1 MLFGGGQNKTGW
13 LAGGWTLGWAR
24 LGHGFMGNVRFGFSR
39 IRHRVF
45 ITSGAGGQL
54 VRASQMGSEE
64 SQRKPRR
71 TESTGITEVSWENTW
86 YRHHCGWTTS
96 VVGCASM
103 IPSPFPPQN
112 GPSKLIHGE
121 LSEKIIAAA
130 IEVHRSLG
138 PGLMESV
145 YEACFCRELEIRKI
159 AFQRQ
164 LPIDIDYKGLTIECA
179 LRPDLIVEDKIV
191 VELKSAE
198 QNHPVFEAQLLSYL
212 KLANKKVGLLINFG
226 LPVLKAGII
235 RRVL

>member
-1 MLFGGGQNKTGW
+1 
-13 LAGGWTLGWAR
+13 
-24 LGHGFMGNVRFGFSR
+24 
-39 IRHRVF
+39 
-45 ITSGAGGQL
+45 
-54 VRASQMGSEE
+54 
-64 SQRKPRR
+64 
-71 TESTGITEVSWENTW
+71 
-86 YRHHCGWTTS
+86 
-96 VVGCASM
+96 M
-103 IPSPFPPQN
+103 IPFQFPLQN

-130 IEVHRSLG
+130 IEVHRRLG

-164 LPIDIDYKGLTIECA
+164 LPIDIDYKGLKIECA

-212 KLANKKVGLLINFG
+212 KLANKRVGLLINFG
-226 LPVLKAGII
+226 LPVLKQGVV